1 MKKETILAD
10 FIMGILFMLVA
21 VYWFFEANKMLEVD
35 LGIGPGGYPKF
46 VSTCFFI
53 LGFILVVQSLIK
65 GLPKKIEGKI
75 NRKELS
81 RLVIFAVVTYVY
93 VLLMK
98 FVGFNLLTPVYL
110 FFGSW
115 YFGYRKYLI
124 AAISSIGLTVGIHFV
139 FRVIF
144 MVMLPEFRLF

>member
-1 MKKETILAD
+1 MKKETTLAD
-10 FIMGILFMLVA
+10 FIMGILFMLA
-21 VYWFFEANKMLEVD
+21 ATYWFIEANSMMKPESGM
-35 LGIGPGGYPKF
+35 GPGGYPKF
-46 VSTCFFI
+46 VSACFFI
-53 LGFILVVQSLIK
+53 LGFILTAQSVMK
-65 GLPKKIEGKI
+65 GLPKKIE
-75 NRKELS
+75 NRIDRQKLS
-81 RLVIFAVVTYVY
+81 RLVIFAAVTYAY

-98 FVGFNLLTPVYL
+98 LAGFNLLTPFYL

-124 AAISSIGLTVGIHFV
+124 AALSSIGLTAAIHFV